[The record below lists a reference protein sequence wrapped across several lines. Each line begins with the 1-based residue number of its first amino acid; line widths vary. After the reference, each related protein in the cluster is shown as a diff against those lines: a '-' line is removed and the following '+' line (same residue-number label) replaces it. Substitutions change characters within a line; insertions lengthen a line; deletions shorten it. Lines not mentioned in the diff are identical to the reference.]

1 MPPNQVEIVE
11 VCRRQLHALSLC
23 GGSEIEAMAVRDATV
38 APPAPDRVIRDPSIP
53 RQLFDEGL
61 HTPILANLAS
71 KSRGIRVAISRMA
84 VSPELGDKLAMAA
97 RPRKGIPGTTEMQ
110 LGFARRVLIARIAAC
125 SRGCDVYR
133 SPPDV
138 RPGAAPH
145 SERLPVC

>member
-1 MPPNQVEIVE
+1 MSPNQVEIVE

-38 APPAPDRVIRDPSIP
+38 APPAPDRVIRYPSIP

-97 RPRKGIPGTTEMQ
+97 S
-110 LGFARRVLIARIAAC
+110 LGLDALAKIARMPSTAAHAARRAR
-125 SRGCDVYR
+125 
-133 SPPDV
+133 
-138 RPGAAPH
+138 
-145 SERLPVC
+145 